1 MENKQT
7 LWNRFF
13 PCGIGSCRAE
23 LLSEGP
29 RTDPLLF
36 RLLAER
42 FECLDF
48 VLCSTASLG
57 RGHRGFGAGCG
68 RHSLVYLSASDGQAG
83 AQVTFADRLKEPL
96 EGEENEPNPP
106 YPVSGLRL

>member
-1 MENKQT
+1 MENKQR

-42 FECLDF
+42 FQCLHF
-48 VLCSTASLG
+48 VLLGACSAARLLWGEDTVVLGQAVGGTAS
-57 RGHRGFGAGCG
+57 FI
-68 RHSLVYLSASDGQAG
+68 YL
-83 AQVTFADRLKEPL
+83 
-96 EGEENEPNPP
+96 PP
-106 YPVSGLRL
+106 MARQELRLHLQTG